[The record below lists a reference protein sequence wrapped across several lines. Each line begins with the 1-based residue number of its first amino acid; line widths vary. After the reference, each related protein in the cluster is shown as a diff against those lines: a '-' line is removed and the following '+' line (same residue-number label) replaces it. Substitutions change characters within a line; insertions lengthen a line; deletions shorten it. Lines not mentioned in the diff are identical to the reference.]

1 MISEQPGFF
10 SRLGQWLKGNP
21 PTEAGPVMR
30 SVSDTPPPEDNHD
43 DPAGGDGNGNGST
56 DLAHPQPVEA
66 TRNTFLRPWAKRD
79 AAIGQL
85 QEGFNAL
92 TGLMTAVR
100 DTLDRQN
107 ERQDEMMQILANLP
121 AVMKAIPESS
131 AAQIETLRAVAE
143 EVKQQNVQS
152 AKLGEIL
159 EKVAETGS
167 DQREMLD
174 GLRER
179 IENLNEQDRN
189 IADSLTGVGSA
200 MQSVSH
206 SSQTSAQVLEQ
217 MRDNING
224 RDGELQRLMHKQ
236 GARFTTMLA
245 IAIFLSIAALVAVC
259 VMGYLLINNKPG

>member
-1 MISEQPGFF
+1 MISEQSGFF

-21 PTEAGPVMR
+21 PTDAGPVMR
-30 SVSDTPPPEDNHD
+30 SVSDSPPPPEDNH
-43 DPAGGDGNGNGST
+43 AEGGGNHTESGNH
-56 DLAHPQPVEA
+56 DLAPVHPVEA
-66 TRNTFLRPWAKRD
+66 SRGTFLRPWAKRD

-85 QEGFNAL
+85 QDGFNAL

-100 DTLDRQN
+100 DTLDKQN
-107 ERQDEMMQILANLP
+107 QRQDEMMQILGNLP
-121 AVMKAIPESS
+121 EVLKAIPESG
-131 AAQIETLRAVAE
+131 AAQIETLRAVTE

-159 EKVAETGS
+159 QKVADTGS

-174 GLRER
+174 ALRER
-179 IENLNEQDRN
+179 VENLNEQDRN
-189 IADSLTGVGSA
+189 IAEGLTGVGSA

-217 MRDNING
+217 MRDNINA
-224 RDGELQRLMHKQ
+224 REGELQRILTKQ
-236 GARFTTMLA
+236 GARYTTMLA

-259 VMGYLLINNKPG
+259 IMGYLVITKGK